1 MHRIGDHWPHGPH
14 EKEGVGVEQVPA
26 TASVAFAAVGLLK
39 RIDWSKASLWVRYG
53 RFLGLG
59 VRVGKRRVPA
69 TWQKGF
75 MGAEVEVT
83 VANVSK
89 RPIVVRD
96 IRLMLS
102 GAYGAPV
109 ESSVPGELTDP
120 ALPATLD
127 PGAERRWYLRGE
139 KLSQLLAFLFHP
151 PKKATAYEAPV
162 VTMYARCLTSS
173 GRIGMSPTF
182 EFPTDVNAHWP

>member
-1 MHRIGDHWPHGPH
+1 
-14 EKEGVGVEQVPA
+14 
-26 TASVAFAAVGLLK
+26 
-39 RIDWSKASLWVRYG
+39 
-53 RFLGLG
+53 
-59 VRVGKRRVPA
+59 
-69 TWQKGF
+69 
-75 MGAEVEVT
+75 MGAEVEVS
-83 VANVSK
+83 VSNVSR

-96 IRLMLS
+96 VRLMLS

-109 ESSVPGELTDP
+109 ESSVLGELTDL

-127 PGAERRWYLRGE
+127 PGNERHWYVRGE

-151 PKKATAYEAPV
+151 PKKATGYAAAAV
-162 VTMYARCLTSS
+162 AMYARCLTGS